1 MKTRINLRLPLRLR
15 WPLQALLAMC
25 CAQSVLGQ
33 ELFSNTSE
41 SAGVAVDGL
50 HHGVAIGDFDRDG
63 REDIYV
69 GTKFAPNS
77 LFRNLGNMQFE
88 EVAVPAGVADAGTT
102 NAVLWADFNND
113 GWLDLITGN
122 YLTANR
128 LFLNNGNGTFEDV
141 TEAWNAGNEGPCRS
155 LHAADIDR
163 DGWLDLYVVNIN
175 SHNAMLRNIE
185 GTGFQNITFPSGTVD
200 TGIGMGALFFDADN
214 DGDVD
219 LYATHDGNQVNKFF
233 RNNGQGGFT
242 QEAASVGLDYQGN
255 CMGVDAAD
263 INHDGWMDLYITDL
277 YPSELFLN
285 NGDGT
290 FTAIAEEAGV
300 NDSGMTWGCI
310 FFDYNHDSETDLYIV
325 NDYAFAPTP
334 NRLYQGL
341 GDTTFAWV
349 SEGDAVLE
357 HDHSDYGLASGDLD
371 GDGDLDLAI
380 ATTGS
385 ATQPGFQILENLNST
400 GHFIGFQLEGTSSN
414 RSAVGA
420 RVEVHFDGLV
430 RYDEVHCGQGY
441 SASSSLTV
449 HVGLGEST
457 AVDSLVVR
465 WPNGPSSTH
474 GPFAADSVYTVLEPG
489 SFPWLTFGCT
499 DPDACNYEMASTL
512 DDGSCYFPSAGLDC
526 AGAPLPDFPT
536 LATHS
541 IARIWNEATLL
552 GIRHD
557 WARPTVHARNLWH
570 TSALMFDAWAAWA
583 EDTVN
588 GAQPWLLGN
597 TQGSYACPF
606 DGVELPV
613 VDAGERLEARRL
625 SISFGVY
632 RLMQHRFANAPRA
645 ARIATHIDTQMEAL
659 GYDTAWHETD
669 YTNGTWMERA
679 ASLGNYL
686 AEHYI
691 AYGLQDGSFEEID
704 FQNTYYNPM
713 NWNLVMDEP
722 GNPNM
727 FFPNRWQPLQLA
739 EFIDQSGNEGT
750 NISPDFLS
758 PEWGNVQ
765 PFAMTPEDTVQ
776 FERLGSWY
784 TLYHDPGPPPQVS
797 IDEEVGLESNYKWGH
812 TLVALWA
819 SHLDP
824 ADSVVWDISPGA
836 SGWYG
841 HIPASIEEAREY
853 YAVDGQTTVPGL
865 APGHAF
871 NPATGEPYA
880 SQPVLRG
887 DFTRVL
893 AEFWADGPDSETPPG
908 HWFTVLNYVNDQP
921 ELARKW
927 RGIGEPMETLDWDI
941 VAYFTLGGAMHDAA
955 IAAWSCKGWHD
966 YVRPVSA
973 LRWMADRGQCTD
985 PELPNYHG
993 AGLPI
998 LPGHIE
1004 QIGPEDPVELRGEND
1019 EHLHEMKIRCWKGPD
1034 FIEVPAL
1041 QMAGVGWIRARE
1053 WWPYQR
1059 PTFVTP
1065 PFAGYVSGH
1074 STFSR
1079 AAAEVLT
1086 ALTGDPYFPGGMG
1099 VFPVEAHE
1107 FLVFEDGPTEDFE
1120 LQWATYRDAA
1130 DQSALSRIWGGIHP
1144 PLDDFP
1150 GRAMGEVV
1158 GMDAFLLAEQHA
1170 FPLLGAECFEAG
1182 GYPCL
1187 CPGDFNSDGLRNLPD
1202 LLLLLIHFGE
1212 TVDLGG
1218 NGASP
1223 VLDLDGSGVISTGD
1237 LLGMLTVWGQP
1248 C

>member
-1 MKTRINLRLPLRLR
+1 MFNFTRHRLQRS
-15 WPLQALLAMC
+15 WKAWMC
-25 CAQSVLGQ
+25 CLLLGHFGLSASGQ
-33 ELFSNTSE
+33 GLFANVSE
-41 SAGVAVDGL
+41 AAGVNADGL
-50 HHGVAIGDFDRDG
+50 HHAVAIGDFDRDG

-69 GTKFAPNS
+69 GTKFAPNR
-77 LFRNLGNMQFE
+77 LFRNLGGMEFE
-88 EVAVPAGVADAGTT
+88 EVAVPAGVADDGTT

-122 YLTANR
+122 YLDPNH
-128 LFLNNGNGTFEDV
+128 LYLNNGNGTFTDA
-141 TEAWNAGNEGPCRS
+141 TDTWNAGNAGPCRS
-155 LHAADIDR
+155 LHAADIDG

-175 SHNAMLRNIE
+175 SHNAMLRNLE
-185 GTGFQNITFPSGTVD
+185 GAGFENVTFPSGTVD
-200 TGIGMGALFFDADN
+200 TGIGMGALFFDSDN

-219 LYATHDGNQVNKFF
+219 LYVTHDGNQVNKFF
-233 RNNGQGGFT
+233 RNNGQGSFT
-242 QEAASVGLDYQGN
+242 QDAAGVGLDYQGN

-290 FTAIAEEAGV
+290 YTAIGEAAGV
-300 NDSGMTWGCI
+300 DDSGMTWGCI
-310 FFDYNHDSETDLYIV
+310 FFDYDHDAESDLYIV
-325 NDYAFAPTP
+325 NDYAFAPTS
-334 NRLYQGL
+334 NRLYRGL

-349 SEGDAVLE
+349 SEGDVVLE
-357 HDHSDYGLASGDLD
+357 HDHSDYGLAAGDLD
-371 GDGDLDLAI
+371 GDGDWDLAI
-380 ATTGS
+380 ATSGS
-385 ATQPGFQILENLNST
+385 PSQPGFQILENLNSS
-400 GHFIGFQLEGTSSN
+400 GHYIGFRLEGTTSN
-414 RSAVGA
+414 RSAIGA
-420 RVEVHFDGLV
+420 RIEVHFDGKI
-430 RYDEVHCGQGY
+430 RYDEIHCGQGY
-441 SASSSLTV
+441 SGSSSFDV
-449 HVGLGEST
+449 HVGLGAATS
-457 AVDSLVVR
+457 VDSLVVR
-465 WPNGPSSTH
+465 WPTGEYSTH
-474 GPFAADSVYTVLEPG
+474 GPFAADSIHAVLEPG
-489 SFPWLTFGCT
+489 AEPWLSYGCT
-499 DPDACNYEMASTL
+499 DADACNYEMAATE
-512 DDGSCYFPSAGLDC
+512 DDGTCFFPSAGLDC
-526 AGAPLPDFPT
+526 SGEPLPDFPT

-541 IARIWNEATLL
+541 VARIWNEATLL
-552 GIRHD
+552 SIRHD

-570 TSALMFDAWAAWA
+570 TSALMYDAWAAWG
-583 EDTVN
+583 EDTIV

-597 TQGSYACPF
+597 QQGSYTCAYA
-606 DGVELPV
+606 GVPEIEAE
-613 VDAGERLEARRL
+613 DRLAARQL
-625 SISFGVY
+625 SISYGVY
-632 RLMQHRFANAPRA
+632 RLLQHRFANAPRA
-645 ARIATHIDTQMEAL
+645 ERIATHINTQMEAL

-686 AEHYI
+686 AEQYI
-691 AYGLQDGSFEEID
+691 AYGFQDGSFEVID
-704 FQNTYYNPM
+704 YQNTYYNPM

-739 EFIDQSGNEGT
+739 EFIDQSGNEGS

-765 PFAMTPEDTVQ
+765 PFAMTPADTAQ
-776 FERLGSWY
+776 FERLGSTY
-784 TLYHDPGPPPQVS
+784 TVYHDPGPPAQ
-797 IDEEVGLESNYKWGH
+797 IDPNAEIGLESDYKWGH

-824 ADSVVWDISPGA
+824 SDSVMWDIGPGA
-836 SGWYG
+836 FSWDGFL
-841 HIPASIEEAREY
+841 PDNIEEARDY
-853 YAVDGQTTVPGL
+853 YAVDGVPVAAGVE
-865 APGHAF
+865 AGHPF
-871 NPATGEPYA
+871 NPVTGEPYA
-880 SQPVLRG
+880 PQPVLRG

-893 AEFWADGPDSETPPG
+893 AEYWADGPDSETPPG
-908 HWFTVLNYVNDQP
+908 HWFTLLNYVNDQP
-921 ELARKW
+921 ELQRKW
-927 RGIGEPMETLDWDI
+927 RGLGESLAPLDWDVI
-941 VAYFTLGGAMHDAA
+941 AYFSMGGAMHDAA

-998 LPGHIE
+998 IPGHIE
-1004 QIGPEDPVELRGEND
+1004 QIGPEDPVELRGPEN
-1019 EHLHEMKIRCWKGPD
+1019 EHLYEMKIRCWTGPD
-1034 FIEVPAL
+1034 YIGVPAL
-1041 QMAGVGWIRARE
+1041 QWAGVDWIRARE

-1086 ALTGDPYFPGGMG
+1086 ALTGDAFFPGGMG
-1099 VFPVEAHE
+1099 AFPVEAHE
-1107 FLVFEDGPTEDFE
+1107 FLVFEDGPSMDFE

-1130 DQSALSRIWGGIHP
+1130 DQSALSRIWGVIHP
-1144 PLDDFP
+1144 PIDDYP

-1158 GMDAFLLAEQHA
+1158 GMDAFLLAEQYA
-1170 FPLLGAECFEAG
+1170 FPLLGTDCFEAG

-1202 LLLLLIHFGE
+1202 LLLLLVHFGE
-1212 TVDLGG
+1212 AVDVGG

-1223 VLDLDGSGVISTGD
+1223 VLDLDGSGDVNTGD